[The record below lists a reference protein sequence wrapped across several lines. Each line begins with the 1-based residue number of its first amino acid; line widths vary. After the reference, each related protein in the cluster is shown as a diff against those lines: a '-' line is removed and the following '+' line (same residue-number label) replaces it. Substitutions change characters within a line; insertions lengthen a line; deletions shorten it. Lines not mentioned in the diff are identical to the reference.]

1 MRWDTK
7 RYITELFI
15 GFLVVGMVAGML
27 IFREYE
33 TYLHYL
39 SIEAQLIAS
48 DDPKE
53 EVFQILK
60 EGETMGSDKG
70 REILKKY
77 GYERRNRQENLAQSR
92 KVSEWLVRIR
102 EGVYRQDLM
111 DWYEEDEVDN
121 RLLDE
126 LESLGSYVEMVEEQ
140 AHKEKEETKTLVTDI
155 SHQLKTPVA
164 ALHSCL
170 EILKNQDLTVEER
183 KEFESRLERQ
193 MKSLEQ
199 LIGALVNISR
209 LETGMIELKLTKG
222 RAFDVLLEAI
232 NRIWEKARK
241 KEIEIEMDA
250 EDGLEEILILRDP
263 KWLCE
268 SLINVLDN
276 AVKYSPVGS
285 TVTIR
290 AATTVSFLR
299 LEVKDEGIGIP
310 RENYH
315 KVFQRFYRGEAPL
328 VQKEEGSGVGLYL
341 ARKIIEGHN
350 GTISLDAR
358 RMTKEPGSVFVIQ
371 LPL

>member
-77 GYERRNRQENLAQSR
+77 GYETAADNREGVRMMKNSVWIAGGAFVVWLGFAVILYFEKRRNRQENLTQSR

-111 DWYEEDEVDN
+111 HWYEEDEVDN

-155 SHQLKTPVA
+155 SHQLKTFGSGA
-164 ALHSCL
+164 SFLSG
-170 EILKNQDLTVEER
+170 N
-183 KEFESRLERQ
+183 FE
-193 MKSLEQ
+193 KS
-199 LIGALVNISR
+199 GSYR
-209 LETGMIELKLTKG
+209 G
-222 RAFDVLLEAI
+222 RA
-232 NRIWEKARK
+232 
-241 KEIEIEMDA
+241 
-250 EDGLEEILILRDP
+250 
-263 KWLCE
+263 
-268 SLINVLDN
+268 
-276 AVKYSPVGS
+276 
-285 TVTIR
+285 
-290 AATTVSFLR
+290 
-299 LEVKDEGIGIP
+299 EG
-310 RENYH
+310 
-315 KVFQRFYRGEAPL
+315 V
-328 VQKEEGSGVGLYL
+328 
-341 ARKIIEGHN
+341 
-350 GTISLDAR
+350 
-358 RMTKEPGSVFVIQ
+358 
-371 LPL
+371 

>member
-1 MRWDTK
+1 
-7 RYITELFI
+7 
-15 GFLVVGMVAGML
+15 
-27 IFREYE
+27 
-33 TYLHYL
+33 
-39 SIEAQLIAS
+39 
-48 DDPKE
+48 
-53 EVFQILK
+53 
-60 EGETMGSDKG
+60 
-70 REILKKY
+70 
-77 GYERRNRQENLAQSR
+77 
-92 KVSEWLVRIR
+92 
-102 EGVYRQDLM
+102 M

>member
-77 GYERRNRQENLAQSR
+77 GYETAADNREGVRMMKNSVWIAGGAFVVWLGFAVILYFEKRRNRQENLAQSR

-310 RENYH
+310 R
-315 KVFQRFYRGEAPL
+315 
-328 VQKEEGSGVGLYL
+328 
-341 ARKIIEGHN
+341 
-350 GTISLDAR
+350 
-358 RMTKEPGSVFVIQ
+358 
-371 LPL
+371 

>member
-1 MRWDTK
+1 
-7 RYITELFI
+7 
-15 GFLVVGMVAGML
+15 
-27 IFREYE
+27 
-33 TYLHYL
+33 
-39 SIEAQLIAS
+39 
-48 DDPKE
+48 
-53 EVFQILK
+53 
-60 EGETMGSDKG
+60 
-70 REILKKY
+70 
-77 GYERRNRQENLAQSR
+77 
-92 KVSEWLVRIR
+92 
-102 EGVYRQDLM
+102 
-111 DWYEEDEVDN
+111 
-121 RLLDE
+121 
-126 LESLGSYVEMVEEQ
+126 
-140 AHKEKEETKTLVTDI
+140 
-155 SHQLKTPVA
+155 
-164 ALHSCL
+164 
-170 EILKNQDLTVEER
+170 
-183 KEFESRLERQ
+183 
-193 MKSLEQ
+193 
-199 LIGALVNISR
+199 
-209 LETGMIELKLTKG
+209 MIELKLTKG